1 MGDQNACEFAQCAHL
16 ALMLRAGVVEPHE
29 MLSMQGDMPRG
40 LMSVGV
46 ITDDLVLP
54 EKMLYKDFPGVE
66 SGLRRTLSDER
77 LDKALQAYAAC
88 KLEVNL
94 KKRNSGTKQMP
105 DFGALSL
112 TAKKG

>member
-1 MGDQNACEFAQCAHL
+1 
-16 ALMLRAGVVEPHE
+16 MLRAGVVEPHE
-29 MLSMQGDMPRG
+29 MLSTQGDVPRG

-46 ITDDLVLP
+46 IIDDLVLL
-54 EKMLYKDFPGVE
+54 EKMLCKDFPGVE

-105 DFGALSL
+105 DFGALSM
-112 TAKKG
+112 TEKKG